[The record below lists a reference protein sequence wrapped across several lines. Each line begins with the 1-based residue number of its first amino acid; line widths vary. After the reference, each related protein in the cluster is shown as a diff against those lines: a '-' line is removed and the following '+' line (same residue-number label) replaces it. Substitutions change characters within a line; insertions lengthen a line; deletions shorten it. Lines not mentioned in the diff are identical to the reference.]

1 MTPRTRALLAALYQ
15 PKPVEVRPA
24 DDGKPTHIVL
34 GLWIATALVLV
45 LPGRK
50 KLDDQSILN
59 AYSVTMGLF
68 PLV

>member
-1 MTPRTRALLAALYQ
+1 MTSRTRALLAALYQ
-15 PKPVEVRPA
+15 PKAVEVQSA

-34 GLWIATALVLV
+34 GLWVATALVLL

-50 KLDDQSILN
+50 KLDDQSILK